1 MKHRL
6 HLLVLTLSLMTA
18 VSVQAPKD
26 LSPAQERA
34 YEGREH
40 RRRLISPINKT
51 NRAVEK
57 EKKRLAAII
66 DKSGWSSC
74 DFEFVHNLGVARFN
88 EYTKME
94 EALSGDD
101 SYESFLDLVLCKI
114 LVKNYLMQLAKE
126 EGLARSSFE
135 REKRARFDKI
145 LEQVQRI
152 NLLILCY
159 RGTSKEVHR
168 AMVER
173 ARKKL
178 EHMIFSD
185 EVLSDSY
192 TVSA

>member
-1 MKHRL
+1 MKHRF

-18 VSVQAPKD
+18 VSVQAPKETRSGTKDFFERTSRIRVLGNKIARKRRQEQRRERQKANRSHWSDADFAIARD
-26 LSPAQERA
+26 LARARSQEYA
-34 YEGREH
+34 
-40 RRRLISPINKT
+40 
-51 NRAVEK
+51 
-57 EKKRLAAII
+57 
-66 DKSGWSSC
+66 
-74 DFEFVHNLGVARFN
+74 
-88 EYTKME
+88 KME
-94 EALSGDD
+94 EVLPGDA
-101 SYESFLDLVLCKI
+101 SYESALDLRLSRAINDK
-114 LVKNYLMQLAKE
+114 YLRDLLKE
-126 EGLARSSFE
+126 QYLARSSFE

>member
-1 MKHRL
+1 
-6 HLLVLTLSLMTA
+6 MTA

-26 LSPAQERA
+26 PSPAQERA

-40 RRRLISPINKT
+40 RRRLISPLNKT

-57 EKKRLAAII
+57 EKKRFAAIT

-74 DFEFVHNLGVARFN
+74 DFEFVRNLGVARFN

-101 SYESFLDLVLCKI
+101 SYESFLDFALCKI

-126 EGLARSSFE
+126 EGLARSAFE
-135 REKRARFDKI
+135 REKRARWDKI
-145 LEQVQRI
+145 SQQVQKI
-152 NLLILCY
+152 NLLEIQL
-159 RGTSKEVHR
+159 R
-168 AMVER
+168 ASIGLIDKKALSEKLVCEG
-173 ARKKL
+173 KKL
-178 EHMIFSD
+178 QRMFFSD
-185 EVLSDSY
+185 EVLSALY